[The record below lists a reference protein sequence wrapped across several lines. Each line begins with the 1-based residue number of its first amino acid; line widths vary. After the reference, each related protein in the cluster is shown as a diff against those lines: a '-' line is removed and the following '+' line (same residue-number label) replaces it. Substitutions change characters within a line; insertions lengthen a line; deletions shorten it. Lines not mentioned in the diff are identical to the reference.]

1 MLHYYLRRIII
12 YESSRYD
19 MTNKTEIYDHWP
31 IKLKKTGFMTHRVWV
46 MNNDVKYHSHMTSVI
61 FDQKTKQINTRGGAL
76 ERFKE

>member
-1 MLHYYLRRIII
+1 MWSLTKKI
-12 YESSRYD
+12 E
-19 MTNKTEIYDHWP
+19 KTW
-31 IKLKKTGFMTHRVWV
+31 FMTHRVWV